1 MLNKNGSYDAVVAG
15 SGPNGLAAAITVA
28 QAGHSVLVLEA
39 ADTPGGG
46 ARTSE
51 LTLPGFRHDVCSAL
65 HPLAVGSPFLST
77 LPLAEHG
84 LEWVQP
90 RYPVAHPL
98 DDGSAAVLERDVD
111 ATAAALGTDER
122 AYRRLMSPLARDW
135 DRIAAGAMGP
145 LRPPHNPIATGRFGL
160 RALRSARGL
169 ADSWLR
175 TERARALF
183 AGIAAHSVT
192 PLEFRGSAAA
202 GLVLQ
207 IAGHAVGWPMPRGGA
222 QSITDAMV
230 SYLQSLGG
238 EVVTGV
244 KVDSL
249 DELRQG
255 RIALCPSTGSGRT
268 GIEFP
273 RARAVLLDVGAK
285 ELARIAGD
293 WLPSGYRR
301 RLDAFR
307 YGPGVFKMDWALD
320 GPIPWTAVEC
330 KGGGTVHLG
339 GTLEE
344 IADAEAAVWR
354 GEHPERPFVLLAQPT
369 MFDGTRAPE
378 GKHIAWAYC
387 HVPNGSELDMTER
400 IEAQIERFAPGFR
413 QTILARSVMSP
424 TDMQAYNANYVG
436 GDIGGGANTLR
447 QLFARP
453 VSVAAPYRT
462 PIDGVY
468 LCSASTPPGGGV
480 HGMCGYWA
488 ARDAL
493 KRM

>member
-1 MLNKNGSYDAVVAG
+1 MRHENDSYDAVVVG

-28 QAGHSVLVLEA
+28 RTGRSVLVLEA

-46 ARTSE
+46 ARTSA

-65 HPLAVGSPFLST
+65 HPLAIGSPFLSA

-84 LEWVQP
+84 LEWIHP

-98 DDGSAAVLERDVD
+98 DDGSAVLLERDVD
-111 ATAAALGTDER
+111 ATATALGEDAR
-122 AYRRLMSPLARDW
+122 AYRRLMSPLVRDW
-135 DRIAAGAMGP
+135 DKIAKGVMGH
-145 LRPPHNPIATGRFGL
+145 LRLPRNPIAMTRFGS
-160 RALRSARGL
+160 RAIRSARGL

-175 TERARALF
+175 TARARALF

-207 IAGHAVGWPMPRGGA
+207 AAGHAVGWPMPHGGA
-222 QSITDAMV
+222 QSITNAMV
-230 SYLQSLGG
+230 SYLQALGG

-244 KVDSL
+244 RVQSL
-249 DELRQG
+249 DEL
-255 RIALCPSTGSGRT
+255 
-268 GIEFP
+268 P
-273 RARAVLLDVGAK
+273 RASAVLLDVGARA
-285 ELARIAGD
+285 LDQIAGD
-293 WLPSGYRR
+293 RLPASYRR
-301 RLDAFR
+301 KLEAFR

-320 GPIPWTAVEC
+320 GPIPWTAAGC
-330 KGGGTVHLG
+330 GGAGTVHLG
-339 GTLEE
+339 GTLDE
-344 IADAEAAVWR
+344 IGDAEAAVWR

-369 MFDGTRAPE
+369 LFDKMRASE

-387 HVPNGSELDMTER
+387 HTPNGSDFDMAER

-413 QTILARSVMSP
+413 KRILARSVMRPS
-424 TDMQAYNANYVG
+424 DMEAYNANYVG

-453 VSVAAPYRT
+453 VSAFSPYRT

-468 LCSASTPPGGGV
+468 LCSASTPPGAGV

-488 ARDAL
+488 ALDAL
-493 KRM
+493 RDL

>member
-1 MLNKNGSYDAVVAG
+1 MSHSTGGYDAVVVG

-28 QAGHSVLVLEA
+28 QAERSVLVLEA

-51 LTLPGFRHDVCSAL
+51 LTLPGFRHDVCSAI
-65 HPLAVGSPFLST
+65 HPLAAGSPFLST
-77 LPLAEHG
+77 LPLAEYG
-84 LEWVQP
+84 LEWIHP
-90 RYPVAHPL
+90 SYPVAHPL
-98 DDGSAAVLERDVD
+98 DDGSAAVMEIDVG
-111 ATAAALGTDER
+111 ATADALGEDAG
-122 AYRRLMSPLARDW
+122 AYRRLMSPLVRDW
-135 DRIAAGAMGP
+135 DKIARGAMGP
-145 LRPPHNPIATGRFGL
+145 LRPPRNPISMGRFGL
-160 RALRSARGL
+160 KALRSARGL
-169 ADSWLR
+169 ADSWVR

-207 IAGHAVGWPMPRGGA
+207 VAGHAVGWPMPCGGA
-222 QSITDAMV
+222 QSITDSMV

-244 KVDSL
+244 RVESL
-249 DELRQG
+249 GELPQ
-255 RIALCPSTGSGRT
+255 T
-268 GIEFP
+268 
-273 RARAVLLDVGAK
+273 RAVLLDVGAR
-285 ELARIAGD
+285 ELARIADDG
-293 WLPSGYRR
+293 LPSGYRR

-320 GPIPWTAVEC
+320 APIPWTAPEC
-330 KGGGTVHLG
+330 SDAGTVHLG

-344 IADAEAAVWR
+344 IAEAEAAVWR
-354 GEHPERPFVLLAQPT
+354 GEHPEHPFVLLAQPT
-369 MFDGTRAPE
+369 MFDNTRAPE
-378 GKHIAWAYC
+378 GKHVAWAYC
-387 HVPNGSELDMTER
+387 HVPNGSEFDMTER
-400 IEAQIERFAPGFR
+400 IEAQVERFAPGFG

-424 TDMQAYNANYVG
+424 MDMQAYNANYVG
-436 GDIGGGANTLR
+436 GDIGGGSNTLR